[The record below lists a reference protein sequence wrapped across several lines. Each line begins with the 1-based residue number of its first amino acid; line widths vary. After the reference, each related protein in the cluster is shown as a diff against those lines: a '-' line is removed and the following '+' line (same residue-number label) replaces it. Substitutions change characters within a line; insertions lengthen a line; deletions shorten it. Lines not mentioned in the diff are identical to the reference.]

1 MRSRIASIDRLQD
14 VPDVAG
20 DRKFNIPSF
29 SVVLGEARLFAF
41 ARRLLTTLLWSTAAA
56 LGVGAKA
63 AAAASL
69 PWTAA
74 SR

>member
-1 MRSRIASIDRLQD
+1 M
-14 VPDVAG
+14 AG

-29 SVVLGEARLFAF
+29 SVVLGEAKLFAF

-56 LGVGAKA
+56 LALGSRT

-69 PWTAA
+69 PWIAV